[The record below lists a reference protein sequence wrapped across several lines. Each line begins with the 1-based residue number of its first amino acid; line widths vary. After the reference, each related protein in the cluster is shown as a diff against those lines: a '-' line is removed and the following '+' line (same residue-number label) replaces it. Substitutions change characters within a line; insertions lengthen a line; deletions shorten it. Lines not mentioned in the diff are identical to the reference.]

1 MNASLRSSTFP
12 FVGELFYVSKV
23 ETSFLANEIFHA
35 RIYDGDPPLELPDD
49 AVIIDAGANVGIF
62 SLYMLERL
70 AGRRPT
76 ILAFEPIPTT
86 FAALASN
93 IRSRNADASV
103 RLFNHGLSDTSGVAT
118 FYFYP
123 NLAACSSIIERDA
136 ELREIAEGQD
146 QGEILRTFYPAAYL
160 PYKYLPFTRGL
171 IRRAILR
178 NVLVRESIECQ
189 LRTLSQVIADERLER
204 IDLLKVDTERSELPI
219 LLGIAEHDWPKIRR
233 VVVEAQDES
242 ESAKIRALLEGHG
255 FEVQGRRE
263 IAGGTIL
270 HATRSAGA
278 AM

>member
-1 MNASLRSSTFP
+1 MNAHLRSSTFP
-12 FVGELFYVSKV
+12 FVGEIFFVSKV
-23 ETSFLANEIFHA
+23 ETSFLAREIFHA
-35 RIYDGDPPLELPDD
+35 RIYDGDPPLDLPDD

-76 ILAFEPIPTT
+76 IFAFEPIPTI
-86 FAALASN
+86 FAALAGN
-93 IRSRNADASV
+93 IRSRNAEASV
-103 RLFNHGLSDTSGVAT
+103 RLFNYGLSDRPGTAT
-118 FYFYP
+118 FHFYP
-123 NLAACSSIIERDA
+123 NVAACSSITDRDA
-136 ELREIAEGQD
+136 ELREISDSQD
-146 QGEILRTFYPAAYL
+146 TDEILRTFYPAAYL

-178 NVLVRESIECQ
+178 SVLVREAIECQ
-189 LRTLSQVIADERLER
+189 LRTLSQVIADEKIER

-233 VVVEAQDES
+233 VVVEAQDAG
-242 ESAKIRALLEGHG
+242 ESAKIRALLERHG

-270 HATRSAGA
+270 HARRL
-278 AM
+278 